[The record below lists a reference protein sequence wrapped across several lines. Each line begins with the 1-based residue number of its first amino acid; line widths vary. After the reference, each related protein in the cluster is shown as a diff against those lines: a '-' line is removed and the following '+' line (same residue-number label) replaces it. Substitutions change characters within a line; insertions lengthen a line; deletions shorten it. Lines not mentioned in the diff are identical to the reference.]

1 MSPITIHNLPQA
13 GVTVISN
20 SFLDYYMPQ
29 ANGEFVKIYLFL
41 LRAQNS
47 SQPFDLTS
55 AADQMNC
62 TERDIIRA
70 LKYWEKAGLLSLTLD
85 SAGSVSD
92 IYFLDMPVNTQTAAA
107 KEAPAP
113 SPAEP
118 AAQKDLSTPPKKA
131 PEKAAVTPD
140 RIKELKENEDIV
152 QLLYIAEQYLGR
164 TLTATDTNTILYF
177 YDQLEMS
184 ADLIEYLIEYCVS
197 KGSRSIRYIEKVAL
211 GWHEDGITTVSMAKQ
226 STNTYHKDY
235 FTILKALGIK
245 NRNPVSLEV
254 TMMNTWLKEYGFTL
268 DIIVEAC
275 TRTVLQTGQPSMQYV
290 DKILLEWKK
299 HGVKHKKDIEALDT
313 AHKKRKKI
321 SREESPQKASQNNR
335 FNNFHQ
341 RDYDFDEYE
350 KKLLNQ

>member
-1 MSPITIHNLPQA
+1 MRPITIHSLPLA
-13 GVTVISN
+13 GVTVIPN
-20 SFLDYYMPQ
+20 AFLDDYMPQ

-47 SQPFDLTS
+47 GQSFDLTL

-62 TERDIIRA
+62 TERDIVRA
-70 LKYWEKAGLLSLTLD
+70 LRYWEKAGLLSMTED
-85 SAGSVSD
+85 STGNVSD
-92 IYFLDMPVNTQTAAA
+92 IYFQDMPAKTQSAAT
-107 KEAPAP
+107 KEESEHP
-113 SPAEP
+113 S
-118 AAQKDLSTPPKKA
+118 AASQEPKKPVSTVKKP
-131 PEKAAVTPD
+131 PEKVRITPD

-164 TLTATDTNTILYF
+164 PLTATDTNTILYF

-226 STNTYHKDY
+226 STTTYHKDY
-235 FTILKALGIK
+235 FTIMKALGIK
-245 NRNPVSLEV
+245 NRNPVNLEIS
-254 TMMNTWLKEYGFTL
+254 MMNSWLKEYGFTL

-275 TRTVLQTGQPSMQYV
+275 TRTVLQTGQPSMQYT
-290 DKILLEWKK
+290 DKILRDWQK
-299 HGVKHKKDIEALDT
+299 HGVKHKKDIEALDS
-313 AHKKRKKI
+313 AHKNRKKNTKED
-321 SREESPQKASQNNR
+321 SSTGAPNNR